1 MLSQDRSFPWP
12 LPDADT
18 PRPFFA
24 AAPHLRPWAEQVA
37 DFLSGEIPPGCVAF
51 ATSGSSGGSPKA
63 ILFTRHALACNAL
76 GAIQHMGA
84 DHGDWCCP
92 LPAWHVGGA
101 MTYIRA
107 ALAGTM
113 VHSYPGKW
121 APHTY
126 AAFLHQCGAVWSSLV
141 PTQVVDIVHAGIIAP
156 NHLKCIL
163 VGGGGL
169 SLDIGLRARKLGWPV
184 VQSYGM
190 TEAGSQ
196 IATASPTDPFHTD
209 RLAILPHWEARES
222 EDGRLS
228 LRGEGRFFGVVSETH
243 EGGFSLKTLSPRD
256 WWTNND
262 IVEIHSNT
270 LTFIRR
276 ADRLVK
282 VLGELVDPDAL
293 ELSMSGICPG
303 VVVESLPCSRRGAML
318 VACHPDAAALRKAA
332 DQWNTFAPGF
342 QRLSRLAV
350 MDVPRNTMGKID
362 RNALRSLL
370 ASSDAPLEN
379 IDC

>member
-1 MLSQDRSFPWP
+1 MLAQDRIFPWP
-12 LPDADT
+12 LPDADS

-24 AAPHLRPWAEQVA
+24 SAPHMRPWADSVA
-37 DFLSGEIPPGCVAF
+37 DFLIGEIPPGCIAF

-63 ILFTRHALACNAL
+63 ILFTRDALECNAL

-107 ALAGTM
+107 AIAGTH
-113 VHSYPGKW
+113 VHAYTGKW
-121 APHTY
+121 NARDYTD
-126 AAFLHQCGAVWSSLV
+126 FLGQCGAAWTSLV
-141 PTQVVDIVHAGIIAP
+141 PTQVVDIVQDGITAP
-156 NHLKCIL
+156 PGLACVL
-163 VGGGGL
+163 VGGGSL
-169 SLDIGLRARKLGWPV
+169 SQANGLRARELGWPV

-196 IATASPTDPFHTD
+196 IATASPSDPFHTD
-209 RLAILPHWEARES
+209 RLTILPHWEVRES

-228 LRGEGRFFGVVSETH
+228 LRGEGRFFGVVTENRM
-243 EGGFSLKTLSPRD
+243 GGFSLRTISPRE

-262 IVEIHSNT
+262 IVEIHGNT
-270 LTFIRR
+270 LTFVRR

-282 VLGELVDPDAL
+282 ILGELVDPDAL
-293 ELSMSGICPG
+293 ELSMSGMCPG

-350 MDVPRNTMGKID
+350 MDVPRNPMGKID
-362 RNALRSLL
+362 RNSLRILL
-370 ASSDAPLEN
+370 SSKEAPLERISN
-379 IDC
+379 